1 MPSSNRYRATNKSAK
16 LAAHAPKPAGKY
28 AEKVIVGF
36 GRWATTDH
44 TGTAKFL
51 ANMPAMGFID
61 TLSVALVGI
70 VTTVLGAVASVAML
84 TLLISFGIPLLLG
97 L

>member
-1 MPSSNRYRATNKSAK
+1 MPSSNRYRTTKKSAK
-16 LAAHAPKPAGKY
+16 SAAKY
-28 AEKVIVGF
+28 AEKAIVGL

-51 ANMPAMGFID
+51 ASMPPLGLVD

-70 VTTVLGAVASVAML
+70 VTTVLGAVASVVL
-84 TLLISFGIPLLLG
+84 FTLLISFGFPLLLG

>member
-1 MPSSNRYRATNKSAK
+1 MPSSNRYRTTGSAAKFAYQSAK
-16 LAAHAPKPAGKY
+16 YTAKYAGK
-28 AEKVIVGF
+28 AIVGL

-61 TLSVALVGI
+61 TI
-70 VTTVLGAVASVAML
+70 R
-84 TLLISFGIPLLLG
+84 TLLVTMVISMLSAVLASFLFFLLIAFGIPLLLG